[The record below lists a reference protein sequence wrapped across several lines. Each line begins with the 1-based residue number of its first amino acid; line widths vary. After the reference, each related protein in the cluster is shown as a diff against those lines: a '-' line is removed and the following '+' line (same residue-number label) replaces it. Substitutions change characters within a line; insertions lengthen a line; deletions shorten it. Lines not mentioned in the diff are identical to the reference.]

1 MDTNEFTG
9 IDFTKEK
16 LDTKARQQQA
26 KLEADSAYATA
37 MDSLEK
43 ESKANFR
50 KLKDSHRQTL
60 LTLHDHEAIRKEN
73 RHYRNNVKD
82 FKYLLKGRKTK
93 IKLQYQHDRH
103 HRPFVSYIDA
113 YCSQPPLWLVNL
125 ITSLIFL
132 AAFIV
137 CGVYGGLFS
146 GPGKSFPGMVSGFF
160 KGFFIPD
167 YGLFFGTGS
176 WSFDQSVFFLC
187 LQTFGIAFLGTVFAS
202 LLAIPFGFLASHKL
216 MGRWAIISE
225 VLLIL
230 IRTFPEI
237 LFCMILVQ
245 VTGVGPVTG
254 VVVLSFQSVGMI
266 GKMYSDDL
274 DSMNT
279 SFLESLDASGATTL
293 SKIRVGVFP
302 QVFSNFIS
310 TVLYRF
316 DLNLRNA
323 AILGIVGAGD
333 MGRLILSYSSDQNW
347 PQLGALLWGL
357 LVMVLIVDA
366 ISTAIRKKLV

>member
-1 MDTNEFTG
+1 
-9 IDFTKEK
+9 
-16 LDTKARQQQA
+16 
-26 KLEADSAYATA
+26 
-37 MDSLEK
+37 
-43 ESKANFR
+43 
-50 KLKDSHRQTL
+50 
-60 LTLHDHEAIRKEN
+60 
-73 RHYRNNVKD
+73 
-82 FKYLLKGRKTK
+82 
-93 IKLQYQHDRH
+93 
-103 HRPFVSYIDA
+103 
-113 YCSQPPLWLVNL
+113 
-125 ITSLIFL
+125 
-132 AAFIV
+132 
-137 CGVYGGLFS
+137 
-146 GPGKSFPGMVSGFF
+146 
-160 KGFFIPD
+160 
-167 YGLFFGTGS
+167 
-176 WSFDQSVFFLC
+176 
-187 LQTFGIAFLGTVFAS
+187 
-202 LLAIPFGFLASHKL
+202 
-216 MGRWAIISE
+216 
-225 VLLIL
+225 L